1 MFLVYPC
8 PTLCYS
14 VHCIFF
20 FYTPIPLLSF
30 YLRIKVKLVL
40 NFLFF
45 YLLLLSAVIIT
56 SLLGLLIFSWYHI
69 LAVLLFIIIMNPK
82 ILSPTAFNYRSLLIT
97 GSVPLLLFLWF
108 LSSSCP
114 FLTFERENVLVKIN
128 ISIHIHPHISFF
140 FMPFHRLFLF
150 STF

>member
-14 VHCIFF
+14 VHCIF

-97 GSVPLLLFLWF
+97 GSVPLLLLWF

-140 FMPFHRLFLF
+140 FFMPFHRLFLF